1 MGAGVEEVLAELGRG
16 REGLLGPAQWLAEVA
31 PRPDDGPAA
40 AEFVT
45 AYRRRTGSEPPY
57 PAAQAFAAGV
67 IATRCLREAGTA
79 DDDALMAAACDVE
92 VTTMFA
98 RFRLDPRT
106 RRQVGH
112 EVLTVQWQDGVR
124 RVIWPPERAQA
135 PLRYPLA

>member
-1 MGAGVEEVLAELGRG
+1 L
-16 REGLLGPAQWLAEVA
+16 
-31 PRPDDGPAA
+31 
-40 AEFVT
+40 
-45 AYRRRTGSEPPY
+45 
-57 PAAQAFAAGV
+57 
-67 IATRCLREAGTA
+67 
-79 DDDALMAAACDVE
+79 AAACDVE